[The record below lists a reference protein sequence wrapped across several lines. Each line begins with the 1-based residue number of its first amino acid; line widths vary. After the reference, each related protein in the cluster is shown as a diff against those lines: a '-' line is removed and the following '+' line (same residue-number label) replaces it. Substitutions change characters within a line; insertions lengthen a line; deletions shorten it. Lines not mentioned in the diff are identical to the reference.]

1 MAVEDKQIAM
11 RVRREI
17 VRRSLDASQLMIH
30 VAHGHV
36 ELGGIL
42 KPANRNA
49 AIDMAKELE
58 FAKERVIRIPGVRD
72 MTWRYLR
79 FFGGA

>member
-1 MAVEDKQIAM
+1 
-11 RVRREI
+11 
-17 VRRSLDASQLMIH
+17 
-30 VAHGHV
+30 
-36 ELGGIL
+36 
-42 KPANRNA
+42 
-49 AIDMAKELE
+49 MAKELE